1 MNDGGAVVIAAETL
15 GGQAEM
21 LDDPLPHVRL
31 AVRGILLSSPAY
43 QQLDPG
49 RRRQMAEA
57 MVKVCHTA
65 ARLLRD
71 EIESDRAVHDVMEQ
85 QQSVFTEPQTV
96 GPLHAPPHA
105 GRATSLPDNSGRAG
119 SASVFSE
126 SVKLPEEVETTRR
139 QPPLASAQSAG
150 SDFSGRAVDRV
161 GDTTRNVLNAVSF
174 PRFVT
179 ELINGVFK
187 AMLDSNAQQMNSY
200 VELLNN
206 VAAST
211 DGFMDSNLGDDRAR
225 QWLVEKY
232 PASFELNREEGDS
245 LDVEDGQK
253 PQMVTTVQLRSG
265 AKMPSAEA
273 LKTDLGL
280 SDSESVPAGDPEQ
293 SLVPFARR
301 RLAKM
306 RQEMLATMVML
317 GMQRI
322 VIESGR
328 ISAGMRF
335 HIDAR
340 SAAQADQGSSFD
352 LHNQINAA
360 GSYGVGI
367 GWGAS
372 ASISNTI
379 GYVTTQRSQTT
390 EEERLDLNLDSS
402 VEINFKSDYLPLN
415 RLASTEQAN
424 RIRENSRNPEAEA
437 KAIIDARTARA
448 ASDAASDTERRAQL
462 NQRLTPT
469 QIPQPAPD
477 SPGAQ
482 QAADQARP
490 RGAPPTT
497 PPA

>member
-1 MNDGGAVVIAAETL
+1 M
-15 GGQAEM
+15 
-21 LDDPLPHVRL
+21 
-31 AVRGILLSSPAY
+31 
-43 QQLDPG
+43 
-49 RRRQMAEA
+49 
-57 MVKVCHTA
+57 
-65 ARLLRD
+65 
-71 EIESDRAVHDVMEQ
+71 
-85 QQSVFTEPQTV
+85 
-96 GPLHAPPHA
+96 
-105 GRATSLPDNSGRAG
+105 SLPEKVVKAG
-119 SASVFSE
+119 Q
-126 SVKLPEEVETTRR
+126 
-139 QPPLASAQSAG
+139 QPPLALAQSAG

-161 GDTTRNVLNAVSF
+161 ADTTRNIINAVSF

-187 AMLDSNAQQMNSY
+187 AMLDSSSQQMNSY

-211 DGFMDSNLGDDRAR
+211 DGFMDSNVGGDRAR

-232 PASFELNREEGDS
+232 PASFEVNREEADS
-245 LDVEDGQK
+245 LDEEDGQK
-253 PQMVTTVQLRSG
+253 PQTVTTLRLRSG
-265 AKMPSAEA
+265 AQMPSAEA

-280 SDSESVPAGDPEQ
+280 SDSESVPSGDPEQ

-322 VIESGR
+322 VIESGK
-328 ISAGMRF
+328 ISAVMRF

-340 SAAQADQGSSFD
+340 SAAQADQGSNFD
-352 LHNQINAA
+352 LHNQVNAS
-360 GSYGVGI
+360 GSYGVL

-437 KAIIDARTARA
+437 KAVIDARSARETR
-448 ASDAASDTERRAQL
+448 DAASNTERRAQL

-469 QIPQPAPD
+469 PTQQPASG
-477 SPGAQ
+477 SPGTQ
-482 QAADQARP
+482 QAADQARE
-490 RGAPPTT
+490 RGSQQTT
-497 PPA
+497 PPAQQGSQPATPAQRNQTAPSTSPAQSPPPAAANQRPNQAGTAPPAAR